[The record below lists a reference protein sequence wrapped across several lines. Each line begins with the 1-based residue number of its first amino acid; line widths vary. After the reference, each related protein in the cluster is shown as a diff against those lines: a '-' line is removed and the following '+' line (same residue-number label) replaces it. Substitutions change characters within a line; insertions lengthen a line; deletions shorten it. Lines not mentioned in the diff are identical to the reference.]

1 MSDKAIFAAGCFWGV
16 EHIFNK
22 HFKQFGIKTRV
33 GYTGGQLEN
42 PEYQQ
47 VKKGTTQHAEAVEIV
62 FDPNQVSYETLVE
75 FFYKMH
81 DPTTLNAQGPED
93 IGTQYRSAIFYLSE
107 EQKQIAE
114 QVTQQVQEAH
124 YKDTPIVTEITPASV
139 FYDAEEY
146 HQFYL
151 EKNPEGYACPTH
163 YLRW

>member
-1 MSDKAIFAAGCFWGV
+1 MLTDKIYDRL
-16 EHIFNK
+16 I
-22 HFKQFGIKTRV
+22 
-33 GYTGGQLEN
+33 L
-42 PEYQQ
+42 
-47 VKKGTTQHAEAVEIV
+47 
-62 FDPNQVSYETLVE
+62 
-75 FFYKMH
+75 

-146 HQFYL
+146 HQVSHAIGSL
-151 EKNPEGYACPTH
+151 
-163 YLRW
+163 